1 MENKSVEFQI
11 NLTRGLSKEEVNER
25 IKEYGYNE
33 VPEHKESLAK
43 KIAKKF
49 WGLTPWIL
57 EATAVFTY
65 VIGRYLDCYI
75 IIALLIVNAII
86 ALVQEERASRAVELL
101 KQKLQ
106 VQARVLRDGTWT
118 VLPAREIVPGDVVR
132 IRAGDFVPA
141 DLKVVETSDMEVDQ
155 SALTGESMPVRK
167 SNGDIVYSGSTI
179 RRGEATCYVVATG
192 LKTYFGK
199 TVELVQT
206 ARPKLH
212 MEEIISRIIQVLL
225 YIVITLI
232 AAMLIF
238 TYLRGL
244 SIIPVIPFALM
255 LIVFAVP
262 VALPA
267 MFTVSMAY
275 GSLEMAKNGAL
286 LTRLSAIEDVA
297 SMDVLCADKTGT
309 LTRNKLVV
317 TEVIP
322 IGGHTEEEVVS
333 CGALASQ
340 EANRDPIDLAFIDAA
355 KKRNIDL
362 GRFNVQKF
370 IPFDPSTRRTEAHAI
385 CAGEQIVA
393 VKGAINTLCSLSGTE
408 LNEAMRSR
416 IEDLAKKG
424 YRALAVSRSTDGK
437 NYDLLG
443 IVALYDEPR
452 PDTKNLI
459 EKLREYGVKVKM
471 LTGDAIPIAR
481 EIASRIGLGNR
492 IIPAGEVA
500 KTFETS
506 PEEAARLAEESD
518 GFAEIYP
525 EQKYAIVKSLQ
536 AKRHIVGMTGD
547 GINDSPALKQAEV
560 GIAVSDATDVAKGAA
575 GVVLT
580 NEGLGTIV
588 NLVLTGRSVFQRIN
602 TWILNKI
609 VKTIEIA
616 VFATLAFLITSHYVL
631 SAMDVVLF
639 LFLIDF
645 VTISLS
651 TDNERGSQTPEV
663 WSISSLVKLSVSL
676 GICTIIELFAL
687 YFIGTR
693 YFGISPASPA
703 ITTYFFTAIM
713 FFGLLIPIVVR
724 ERSHFWSSRPS
735 KTLITAVMADFVV
748 VSVISSFGFG
758 LIPRIPLYTVGF
770 IIAYALFVMLVVNDG
785 IKVLLGKF
793 GIKR

>member
-1 MENKSVEFQI
+1 MENKPLEFQTD
-11 NLTRGLSKEEVNER
+11 LTQGLSIDEVNKR
-25 IKEYGYNE
+25 LKEYGYNE
-33 VPEHKESLAK
+33 VPEHRESLAK

-57 EATAVFTY
+57 EATAIFTY
-65 VIGRYLDCYI
+65 IIGRYLDCYI
-75 IIALLIVNAII
+75 IVALLIVNAII

-106 VQARVLRDGTWT
+106 VQARVLRDGNWT
-118 VLPAREIVPGDVVR
+118 VIPAREIVPGDIVR

-141 DLKVVETSDMEVDQ
+141 DLRVVDTSDMEVDQ
-155 SALTGESMPVRK
+155 SALTGESMPVKK
-167 SNGDIVYSGSTI
+167 SRMDLVYSGSMI
-179 RRGEATCYVVATG
+179 RRGEATCCVVATG

-212 MEEIISRIIQVLL
+212 MEEIIGRIIQVLL

-244 SIIPVIPFALM
+244 SIIPIIPFALM

-297 SMDVLCADKTGT
+297 SMEVLCADKTGT
-309 LTRNKLVV
+309 LTRNKLVI

-322 IGGHTEEEVVS
+322 VGEHTEEEILL

-340 EANRDPIDLAFIDAA
+340 EANRDPIDLAFIESA
-355 KKRNIDL
+355 KRKSIDL
-362 GRFNVQKF
+362 SKFSVQKF

-385 CAGEQIVA
+385 CEGEQIVA
-393 VKGAINTLCSLSGTE
+393 VKGAINTLCSLSGTL
-408 LNEAMRSR
+408 LNETMRSK
-416 IEDLAKKG
+416 IDDLAKKG
-424 YRALAVSRSTDGK
+424 YRALAVGRSVDGRP
-437 NYDLLG
+437 YDLLG

-452 PDTKNLI
+452 PDTKDLI

-471 LTGDAIPIAR
+471 LTGDAIPIAK
-481 EIASRIGLGNR
+481 EIAKRIGLGNR
-492 IIPAGEVA
+492 IIPAGDVA
-500 KTFETS
+500 KSFETS
-506 PEEAARLAEESD
+506 PEEAAKLAEESD

-536 AKRHIVGMTGD
+536 AKKHIVGMTGD

-580 NEGLGTIV
+580 NEGLGAIV

-616 VFATLAFLITSHYVL
+616 VFSTLAFLITSHYVL

-663 WSISSLVKLSVSL
+663 WNISSLVKLSVSL
-676 GICTIIELFAL
+676 GIFTILELFVL
-687 YFIGTR
+687 YFIGTK
-693 YFGISPASPA
+693 YFGISPGSPA

-713 FFGLLIPIVVR
+713 FFGLLIPILVR

-735 KTLITAVMADFVV
+735 NTLLMAIIADFAI

-758 LIPRIPLYTVGF
+758 LIPRIPIDIVGF
-770 IIAYALFVMLVVNDG
+770 IIAYAAFVMLVINDG
-785 IKVLLGKF
+785 IKVLLGRI
-793 GIKR
+793 GIRR